1 MGWPSPVPLSADDD
15 TGTTWQV
22 RRAWP
27 DKTPGDYVL
36 EVLTPGQAAPLHNPQ
51 NRVS

>member
-1 MGWPSPVPLSADDD
+1 MNWPSPVPLSVDDN

-36 EVLTPGQAAPLHNPQ
+36 EVLTPG
-51 NRVS
+51 